1 MTITAKMVQELRS
14 RSGAG
19 LMECKKALSATEGDI
34 EAAFDHLRK
43 SGLKTAE
50 KKAGRSMGEGLVTAT
65 IAPDGKSGSIVAL
78 TCETDFVAR
87 TDDFQAMVRKIAEH
101 VLAEAP
107 KSAEELLGQTIAG
120 ASESIELSLK
130 GMTGKLGEN
139 MAIGDFARAEG
150 ERVGAYVH
158 HDNKKGVLIALS
170 GKVEGDA
177 DAFLKSLGM
186 HVVAMRPTYLHRD
199 EVPAD
204 VLDRE
209 KDIYR
214 AEVEGKPENIQE
226 KILSGK
232 LEKYY
237 ADVCLLDQPWVLDD
251 SQSVAKALAGTLGAD
266 SKITSFHRF
275 QVGG

>member
-19 LMECKKALSATEGDI
+19 LMECKKALAATEGNI

-43 SGLKTAE
+43 AGLKTAE
-50 KKAGRSMGEGLVTAT
+50 KKAGRSMGEGLVTT
-65 IAPDGKSGSIVAL
+65 RIGDGARSGSIVAL

-87 TDDFQAMVRKIAEH
+87 TDDFQAMVANIAAH
-101 VLAEAP
+101 VLEHAP
-107 KSAEELLGQTIAG
+107 KSAEELLGQTLAATG
-120 ASESIELSLK
+120 ETIELSLK

-139 MAIGDFARAEG
+139 MAVGDFARAEG
-150 ERVGAYVH
+150 SRVGAYVH
-158 HDNKKGVLIALS
+158 HDNKKGVLIALE
-170 GKVEGDA
+170 GEVQGDA
-177 DAFLKSLGM
+177 DAFLKNLGM
-186 HVVAMRPTYLHRD
+186 HVVAMRPTYLTRD

-214 AEVEGKPENIQE
+214 AEVEGKPAEIQE
-226 KILSGK
+226 KILNGK
-232 LEKYY
+232 LQKYF
-237 ADVCLLDQPWVLDD
+237 AEVCLVDQPWVLDD
-251 SQSVAKALAGTLGAD
+251 SKSVGKALAAELGAGA
-266 SKITSFHRF
+266 KIASFHRF